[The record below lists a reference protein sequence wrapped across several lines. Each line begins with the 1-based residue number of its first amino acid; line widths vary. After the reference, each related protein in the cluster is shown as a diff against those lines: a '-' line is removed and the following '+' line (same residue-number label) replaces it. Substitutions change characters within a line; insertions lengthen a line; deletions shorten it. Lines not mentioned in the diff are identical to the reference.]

1 MNQQSPGEQSQIQDN
16 LVKDTNVRG
25 DLNFAPVQ
33 VGTKIETQIIQ
44 ISSKKVIKREL
55 IKASPYKGLKRFN
68 FGDREYFFG
77 RDTFIAQLF
86 NAVNENSMSLVLGAS
101 GSGKS
106 SVVRAGLIPE
116 FKSFLYRDS
125 KTFYDFIFT
134 PNHDP
139 FESLYRCLLN
149 EEKDYSFSE
158 SQAEIARTAKPET
171 LRQLIRNLKKEE
183 ERWLLFIDQFE
194 ELFTICDDLDKRN
207 NFIEGLIQVA
217 NSQDKLLRIVLA
229 IRSDFL
235 EQFSFYPALGE
246 IANQNNIHLVTEM
259 YPDELQKVIEQP
271 AAKHG
276 VVFEEGLVEQIIKDV
291 EGQSGY
297 LPLLQYTLNLL
308 WERECIIVSS
318 EENFNIENR
327 ILTKSSYAA
336 LEGVRGALKK
346 RVNEIYQDICEKNKD
361 GEAATK
367 KIFLKL
373 VNIVDSDSGSRAVS
387 RRAYR
392 DEFVGESVEKTLNRF
407 IEEKLLISSSEY
419 SRPEELLV
427 SKSNHLRQLATVEIA
442 HEILLSSWDML
453 KRWLDQEKETI
464 ILKNWL
470 AGETRRWQKIR
481 SEDESKANDEFL
493 KGSRLEQIIAFRE
506 ENAFENLGGLNQE
519 ENEFINASVSWRDY
533 QTKEKEKQKQ
543 RELALLQERIEVEE
557 KANRKLRQK
566 AIIAILLAILAGF
579 AFLGATYAWKV
590 ASYREK
596 TARSLQLAT
605 ASDAS
610 LKVDNTR
617 GLLLAIEANLVQETP
632 QSNAALW
639 NAFQENYEIL
649 HLLGHTEEILYAE
662 FSPNNP
668 DQLLTVSKDATAR
681 IWNLNKPS
689 NFLVFRGH
697 EKPINYG
704 VFNPQNSQQFLT
716 VSDDATAR
724 VWNINNS
731 SPFLILKGHKG
742 PINYGTFVPDDSNRI
757 LTAGSDGTVR
767 IWKTDDPDPKN
778 TLVLKAH
785 GGKVFKASFAPQN
798 PNLVLTVGDDSIAK
812 VWDLEQPE
820 KPLTLKGHEGSV
832 LYGSFDP
839 KNPLRVLTVSNDRTA
854 RIWDLDNPTESLVLE
869 GHTDTIVYGSFSPHN
884 SQQVLTVSKD
894 GRAYIWNLNEP
905 DNPQVLEGHQ
915 GGIIYAQFNPV
926 NPTQVLTVG
935 RDRNTKIWDISNS
948 QLLLTLKGHQGAVN
962 IGLFIPKKP
971 NKILTVGEDAT
982 ARIWDTSHTASIE
995 LPAHPSGIEHSIFN
1009 PGNPREIFTL
1019 ARNGTVKIWDIDKIK
1034 KVKTFVFNRYTN
1046 YKYQGQNRTGDY
1058 IPENSRFNKNNP
1070 RQVSTI
1076 TSGGTALIRNLE
1088 SPNNPIQ
1095 IPKNKGKI
1103 WKLNFDPQNSNR
1115 IVTITTSNQVT
1126 VWDLRN
1132 LNKSTSLPTFYSKVV
1147 HAEFDPNNSERLATA
1162 NADGK
1167 VYIWSLKEPIQA
1179 VSEINASSQ
1188 RVWHISFEPKNS
1200 NRILTMGSDPVAY
1213 VWDLKKQT
1221 RIALTGHRGAV
1232 VYGSFDPNNPNR
1244 LMTVS
1249 YDGTARIWD
1258 LRNRDNPLILKGH
1271 VGKVIY
1277 GSFAPDDSTQVLT
1290 VGADGKTRI
1299 YTIGGKGLLRIAWN
1313 DSSRCFTP
1321 QEIDSY
1327 NLDPLAPISSLSN
1340 HFNQFTQ
1347 SLVQS
1352 KAYCSV
1358 KVTW

>member
-1 MNQQSPGEQSQIQDN
+1 MNQPSPENQSQIQDN
-16 LVKDTNVRG
+16 LVKDTNVSG

-33 VGTKIETQIIQ
+33 IATKIETQIIQ
-44 ISSKKVIKREL
+44 VSSEKVTKREL

-77 RDTFIAQLF
+77 RDTFIARLF
-86 NAVNENSMSLVLGAS
+86 NAVNENPMSLVLGAS

-116 FKSFLYRDS
+116 FRNFLYRDS

-158 SQAEIARTAKPET
+158 SQVEIARIAKPET
-171 LRQLIRNLKKEE
+171 LTQVISTLKKEE

-207 NFIEGLIQVA
+207 NFIEGLIQLA

-235 EQFSFYPALGE
+235 EQLSFYPALGE

-308 WERECIIVSS
+308 WESECITIGSDG
-318 EENFNIENR
+318 NFNIENR

-336 LEGVRGALKK
+336 LEGVRGALQK

-361 GEAATK
+361 GEVATK

-407 IEEKLLISSSEY
+407 IEEKLLVSSSEY
-419 SRPEELLV
+419 SSPEDLLV
-427 SKSNHLRQLATVEIA
+427 NQSDHSKQFATVEIA
-442 HEILLSSWDML
+442 HEILLLSWDIL
-453 KRWLDQEKETI
+453 KIWLEQEKEAI

-470 AGETRRWQKIR
+470 AGETKRWQKIYLK
-481 SEDESKANDEFL
+481 DESKAKEELL
-493 KGSRLEQIIAFRE
+493 KGSRLEQITAYRE
-506 ENAFENLGGLNQE
+506 ENAFEKLGGLSQE
-519 ENEFINASVSWRDY
+519 ENKFINASVDWRDY
-533 QTKEKEKQKQ
+533 QIKEKEKQKQ
-543 RELALLQERIEVEE
+543 RELTLLQERIEVEK
-557 KANRKLRQK
+557 KANRELRQK
-566 AIIAILLAILAGF
+566 AIIAILLAIVAGF
-579 AFLGATYAWKV
+579 AFIGATYAWKV

-610 LKVDNTR
+610 LEVDSTR
-617 GLLLAIEANLVQETP
+617 GLLLAIEANLGQETP

-639 NAFQENYEIL
+639 NAFQENYERL

-662 FSPNNP
+662 FSPNNTE
-668 DQLLTVSKDATAR
+668 QLLTVSKDATAR
-681 IWNLNKPS
+681 IWNLNKPRNS
-689 NFLVFRGH
+689 LVFKGH

-704 VFNPQNSQQFLT
+704 TFDPNDPRKFLT
-716 VSDDATAR
+716 VSDDGTAR

-731 SPFLILKGHKG
+731 SPFLILKGHQG
-742 PINYGTFVPDDSNRI
+742 PINYGTFVPDDSNSI
-757 LTAGSDGTVR
+757 LTAGSDGTIR
-767 IWKTDDPDPKN
+767 IWKTDDPDPKK
-778 TLVLKAH
+778 TLVLKGH
-785 GGKVFKASFAPQN
+785 QGKVFKASFAPQN

-839 KNPLRVLTVSNDRTA
+839 KNPKRVLTVSSDRAA
-854 RIWDLDNPTESLVLE
+854 RIWDLDNPTESSVLE

-884 SQQVLTVSKD
+884 SQQVLTVSED

-905 DNPQVLEGHQ
+905 DNPQVIGSHQ
-915 GGIIYAQFNPV
+915 GGTIYAQFNPV

-935 RDRNTKIWDISNS
+935 RDGTAKIWNISNS

-962 IGLFIPKKP
+962 IGLFIPKNP

-982 ARIWDTSHTASIE
+982 VRIWDTSHTASIE

-1009 PGNPREIFTL
+1009 PENPREIFTL
-1019 ARNGTVKIWDIDKIK
+1019 ARNGTVKIWDVDQIK
-1034 KVKTFVFNRYTN
+1034 KVKTFVFSRYTN
-1046 YKYQGQNRTGDY
+1046 YKYQGQNRTGHY

-1070 RQVSTI
+1070 RQISTI
-1076 TSGGTALIRNLE
+1076 TSDGTALIWNLE
-1088 SPNNPIQ
+1088 NPNNPIQ
-1095 IPKNKGKI
+1095 IPNNKGKI

-1115 IVTITTSNQVT
+1115 IVTMTTSNQVT
-1126 VWDLRN
+1126 VWDLKN
-1132 LNKSTSLPTFYSKVV
+1132 LNQSISLPTFYSRVV

-1162 NADGK
+1162 NVDGK
-1167 VYIWSLKEPIQA
+1167 VYIWNLKKPIQEPW
-1179 VSEINASSQ
+1179 EINASSQ
-1188 RVWHISFEPKNS
+1188 RVWHISFDPKNS
-1200 NRILTMGSDPVAY
+1200 NRFLTMGSDSVAY
-1213 VWDLKKQT
+1213 VWDLKQQT
-1221 RIALTGHRGAV
+1221 SIALTGHRGAV

-1244 LMTVS
+1244 LLTVS
-1249 YDGTARIWD
+1249 HDETARIWD
-1258 LRNRDNPLILKGH
+1258 LRSRDNPLILKGH
-1271 VGKVIY
+1271 VGKVLY
-1277 GSFAPDDSTQVLT
+1277 GSFAPNNSNQVLT

-1313 DSSRCFTP
+1313 NSSRCFTP
-1321 QEIDSY
+1321 QEITSY
-1327 NLDPLAPISSLSN
+1327 NLDMLAPIRLLSN
-1340 HFNQFTQ
+1340 YLGQSTQ

-1352 KAYCSV
+1352 KSYCSV
-1358 KVTW
+1358 RVTR